1 MTTLSQSEIQ
11 PPKTPSLERYNMPS
25 PVPSPVPSLVT
36 VYYDGKCG
44 LCRKEISHYKK
55 IAPEGQFIWS
65 DMSHDATPLSQLGV
79 SQMDALRRLHATD
92 RNGRLHIG
100 VDAFILIWRQ
110 LPTWRPLAI
119 LVSLPVVRYIA
130 AMLYNRFADYRFA
143 RLEHCQISVNAQ
155 ET

>member
-11 PPKTPSLERYNMPS
+11 PPKTPSLERYNM
-25 PVPSPVPSLVT
+25 PSPVPSLVT

-65 DMSHDATPLSQLGV
+65 DIAHDATPLSQLGV

-100 VDAFILIWRQ
+100 VDGLFLETHPNPSQAKSDGANMLQLDKLEDLLIKLVKIRK
-110 LPTWRPLAI
+110 AI
-119 LVSLPVVRYIA
+119 I
-130 AMLYNRFADYRFA
+130 
-143 RLEHCQISVNAQ
+143 
-155 ET
+155 

>member
-1 MTTLSQSEIQ
+1 MTSLPQSETRQ
-11 PPKTPSLERYNMPS
+11 SKTPSSERLNKPF
-25 PVPSPVPSLVT
+25 PVT

-55 IAPEGQFIWS
+55 IATEGQFIWS
-65 DMSHDATPLSQLGV
+65 DIAHDAAPLSQLDV

-92 RNGRLHIG
+92 RNGKLHIG
-100 VDAFILIWRQ
+100 VDAFILIWGQ

-119 LVSLPVVRYIA
+119 LVGLPVVRYIA

-143 RLEHCQISVNAQ
+143 RLEHCQISEMQ
-155 ET
+155 G

>member
-11 PPKTPSLERYNMPS
+11 PPKTPSLERYNM
-25 PVPSPVPSLVT
+25 PSPVPSLVT

-55 IAPEGQFIWS
+55 IATEGQFIWS
-65 DMSHDATPLSQLGV
+65 DIAHDAAPLSQLGV

-92 RNGRLHIG
+92 RNGRLHVG
-100 VDAFILIWRQ
+100 LYAFILIWRQ

-130 AMLYNRFADYRFA
+130 GMLYNRFADYRFA
-143 RLEHCQISVNAQ
+143 RLEHCQISVNAE

>member
-1 MTTLSQSEIQ
+1 MTTLPQSEIQ
-11 PPKTPSLERYNMPS
+11 PPKMPSLERYNMPA
-25 PVPSPVPSLVT
+25 LVT

-55 IAPEGQFIWS
+55 IATEGQFIWS
-65 DMSHDATPLSQLGV
+65 DITHDAAPLSQLGV

-92 RNGRLHIG
+92 RNGKLHIG
-100 VDAFILIWRQ
+100 VDAFILIWGQ

-119 LVSLPVVRYIA
+119 LVGLPVVRYIA

-143 RLEHCQISVNAQ
+143 RLEHCQISEMQ
-155 ET
+155 G

>member
-1 MTTLSQSEIQ
+1 MTPLSQSEIQ
-11 PPKTPSLERYNMPS
+11 PPKTPSTEGYNMPS
-25 PVPSPVPSLVT
+25 FVT

-55 IAPEGQFIWS
+55 IATEGQFIWS
-65 DMSHDATPLSQLGV
+65 DIAHDAAPLSQLGV

-92 RNGRLHIG
+92 RNGKLHIG
-100 VDAFILIWRQ
+100 VDAFILIWGQ

-119 LVSLPVVRYIA
+119 LVGLPVVRYIA

-143 RLEHCQISVNAQ
+143 RLEHCQISEMQ
-155 ET
+155 G

>member
-11 PPKTPSLERYNMPS
+11 PPKTPSLERYNM
-25 PVPSPVPSLVT
+25 PSPVPSLVT

-55 IAPEGQFIWS
+55 IATEGQFIWS
-65 DMSHDATPLSQLGV
+65 DIAHDAAPLSQLGV

-92 RNGRLHIG
+92 RNGRLHVG
-100 VDAFILIWRQ
+100 VYAFILIWRQ

-130 AMLYNRFADYRFA
+130 GMLYNRFADYRFA
-143 RLEHCQISVNAQ
+143 RLEHCQISVNAE